1 MPAPDAAPIIP
12 AVSPAH
18 SKRTIR
24 DIDLQGRRVFLRVDY
39 NVQLDEHG
47 FVFDDLRLRESLPTI
62 EYLREAGARIVICSH
77 RGRPRGQVVETLRNA
92 PVARHLGSLLG
103 APVASTE
110 DCIGLEAYAAVDALQ
125 PGDVLLLENVRFHP
139 GEEANDPDFARQLAS
154 FADIYVGDA
163 FGTAHRAHASIVGVP
178 KHLPAVA
185 GLLMER
191 EIEYLRKL
199 SDYPEHPFALV
210 LGGAKVA
217 DKIGILNHLCG
228 QSNVIC
234 VGGGVANT
242 FLSTQGIDIAD
253 SLWDSEGVPDAQHV
267 FEQVEAR
274 PDLRLYLPVDAI
286 VGFGAADRDHVSRA
300 PVDQV
305 PSGWRI
311 LDIGPATI
319 ELFRSALAPMRTV
332 VWNGPLGWFE
342 REPFDHGSL
351 AMAEMLADLDGTVV
365 VGGGE
370 TAAVVQRAGVAD
382 RISHVSTGGAAS
394 LAMLQGK
401 PLPGE
406 AALDD
411 A

>member
-1 MPAPDAAPIIP
+1 M
-12 AVSPAH
+12 SPAH

-77 RGRPRGQVVETLRNA
+77 RGRPRGEVVETLRNA

-110 DCIGLEAYAAVDALQ
+110 DCIGLEAYAAVEALK

-139 GEEANDPDFARQLAS
+139 GEEANDPEFAWQLAS
-154 FADIYVGDA
+154 LADVYVGDA

-178 KHLPAVA
+178 EYLPAVA
-185 GLLMER
+185 GLLMDR
-191 EIEYLRKL
+191 EIDYLRRL
-199 SDYPEHPFALV
+199 SDNPEHPFALV

-228 QSNVIC
+228 ESNVIC

-253 SLWDSEGVPDAQHV
+253 SLWDAEGVPDARHV

-286 VGFGAADRDHVSRA
+286 VGFGAADRDHVRRA
-300 PVDQV
+300 PVDHV

-319 ELFRSALAPMRTV
+319 ELFRSALEPMRTV

-382 RISHVSTGGAAS
+382 RINHVSTGGAAS